1 MNRKT
6 SLKIAILKQI
16 ALISVLLASGFLF
29 STKIIAQDTKSQM
42 HQQASPGQQQSITPD
57 DQPSF
62 SHDKP
67 SASMGFSS
75 WVAGQIKY
83 PSKSLKE
90 KIKGWVH
97 VGYTVDLDGTITNV
111 KLNAAPNP
119 ELGDAVVKAVKASP
133 KWMPAKNKGTATTY
147 KSSINIKFEIPER
160 VISSQDIPV
169 FVVGEIPAYLS
180 VYQAEELHRSLDEGQ
195 MPQIP
200 QAKDTTLEA
209 TDAAIK
215 EWVAQHLKYPDKVI
229 NDKLEGIVTIRFIIT
244 KSGKLEDFTVLK
256 SIHPLLDSE
265 AIRVLSLMLDW
276 KPAMQA
282 GKPQDVYYYTD
293 VEFKLPK

>member
-16 ALISVLLASGFLF
+16 ALISVLLATGFLF

-42 HQQASPGQQQSITPD
+42 HQQATPGQQSITPD

-62 SHDKP
+62 SHERS

-97 VGYTVDLDGTITNV
+97 VGYTVDLDGRITNV

-119 ELGDAVVKAVKASP
+119 ELGDAVVKAVNASP

-147 KSSINIKFEIPER
+147 KSSVNIKFEIPER

-169 FVVGEIPAYLS
+169 FVVGEIPAYRPA
-180 VYQAEELHRSLDEGQ
+180 YQAEELHRTLDEGQ

-215 EWVAQHLKYPDKVI
+215 EWVTQHLKYPDKVS
-229 NDKLEGIVTIRFIIT
+229 KEKFEGIVTVRFIIT
-244 KSGKLEDFTVLK
+244 KSGKLEDFTVLN
-256 SIHPLLDSE
+256 SINPLLDAE
-265 AIRVLSLMLDW
+265 ALRVLSLMPDW
-276 KPAMQA
+276 KPGMQ
-282 GKPQDVYYYTD
+282 GGVPKDIYYYTD